1 MTASTSLSVANIVVL
16 TGSKATEV
24 TVPSDPPIKD
34 WIEEAVDFLER
45 THKGQDID
53 FDFDQDTT
61 WSLARVG
68 GPPLEREHSLNSADV
83 VDGTMVRLVPVTHT
97 ERYRPQVEDVIDG
110 VAVLNPDPRFGR
122 NDLYRW
128 ANAVVA
134 AVTVVV
140 CTTSVIGWSAN
151 PGQRLWWGLAL
162 ILLGVATASAAVV
175 ILRRYQQTSA
185 PETLLYAATAV
196 TAVGA
201 GLAVPIPDEASW
213 LAAPNVAAA
222 AFTALVMAL
231 VIRGGPH
238 RRHVITTV
246 LAAGGAVGTVIALA
260 MGFGPHQ
267 WLWPATAALGI
278 ILITSS
284 AKLTVIFARFTLP
297 PVPAAGEDVNVEDL
311 LDPVI
316 DVAAEAGQDASGE
329 PGREDTWKAILES
342 VPSSSAQLVDRARL
356 SQQLLAGFVL
366 VGSAALAVGAVM
378 CFQRGHFFWL
388 SVAIAALAATITA
401 FRSRFH
407 VNKICA
413 WSLLTCSAAIVIGCA
428 CKVIFWNPG
437 NAAAATAAIVIL
449 TAVLL
454 LGLAATRN
462 SKMRSQVSKRALE
475 LFDGLCV
482 AATWPLLLWIA
493 GVYNMLRNFI
503 L

>member
-34 WIEEAVDFLER
+34 WIEEAVDFLDR

-53 FDFDQDTT
+53 FDFGQEST
-61 WSLARVG
+61 WTLAPVG
-68 GPPLEREHSLNSADV
+68 GPPLEREQSLNSADV
-83 VDGTMVRLVPVTHT
+83 VDGTMVRLVSVTHT
-97 ERYRPQVEDVIDG
+97 ERYRPHVEDVIDG

-128 ANAVVA
+128 ANGVVA
-134 AVTVVV
+134 AVTAVI

-162 ILLGVATASAAVV
+162 ILLGATTAATAAVVLRRFQQASAAEV
-175 ILRRYQQTSA
+175 
-185 PETLLYAATAV
+185 LLFAATAV
-196 TAVGA
+196 TALGT
-201 GLAVPIPDEASW
+201 GLAIPIPNEASW
-213 LAAPNVAAA
+213 LAAPNAAAA

-231 VIRGGPH
+231 AIRGGPY
-238 RRHVITTV
+238 RRHVITTS
-246 LAAGGAVGTVIALA
+246 LAAGGAVTTVIALA

-284 AKLTVIFARFTLP
+284 AKLTVIFARIALP
-297 PVPAAGEDVNVEDL
+297 PLPVAGEDINVDDL

-316 DVAAEAGQDASGE
+316 DVAAEAGQDVSGE
-329 PGREDTWKAILES
+329 PGRDDTWRAILES
-342 VPSSSAQLVDRARL
+342 VPSSSAQLVERSRL
-356 SQQLLAGFVL
+356 AQQLLAGFVL
-366 VGSAALAVGAVM
+366 VGSAALAIGAVM
-378 CFQRGHFFWL
+378 TFQPGHFFWL
-388 SVAIAALAATITA
+388 SLVIAALGATITA
-401 FRSRFH
+401 FRSRFYA
-407 VNKICA
+407 NRTCA

-428 CKVIFWNPG
+428 CKVISWNPA
-437 NAAAATAAIVIL
+437 NAAVATAAIVAL
-449 TAVLL
+449 TAMLL
-454 LGLAATRN
+454 LGLAATR
-462 SKMRSQVSKRALE
+462 SSTMRSPVSKRMLE

-493 GVYNMLRNFI
+493 GVYDMLRNFI